1 MNFAQ
6 EIPGKIIF
14 DTGASDKR
22 RLININ
28 DIVGTNG
35 HDLCSALLGLHAF
48 TGCDSNS
55 SFMRKGKI
63 NPIKI
68 MKKDNSFIQAF
79 KRLGTTEDVNESDI
93 DTFERFTCKLYGS
106 KKKVDDL
113 NTLRY
118 TRFMSKYT
126 PEDNSLVSSDVGVDL
141 ALIPPCKSSL
151 ILQIK
156 REVRFCLIIKSQKQ
170 LIFILCPYIS
180 DLNSCSTITAFYY

>member
-1 MNFAQ
+1 MLWM
-6 EIPGKIIF
+6 
-14 DTGASDKR
+14 
-22 RLININ
+22 RLCSSNIN
-28 DIVGTNG
+28 DIVETNG

-79 KRLGTTEDVNESDI
+79 KRLGTSEDVNESDI

-106 KKKVDDL
+106 KKKVEDL

-118 TRFMSKYT
+118 TRFMSKNTRPRITLWYR
-126 PEDNSLVSSDVGVDL
+126 LMLGWIWLLFHL
-141 ALIPPCKSSL
+141 ANPHWFS
-151 ILQIK
+151 ILK
-156 REVRFCLIIKSQKQ
+156 EPIIKH
-170 LIFILCPYIS
+170 LYGDMPI
-180 DLNSCSTITAFYY
+180 